1 MQVGLLGLQFGG
13 SIGKTES
20 GAKEIRMADQGET
33 TPMRTRDRGHGIEG
47 SGWLLF
53 ASIMIAI
60 AGVLNIIWG
69 IAAIG
74 NSKFFTQNATYI
86 LSGLNTWGWIVLIIG
101 VLELFAAYSILV
113 GGQYGRWLGI
123 VVVSI
128 NSIAALMSIPAYPFW
143 SLCLFGID
151 ILIIYGLAA
160 YGGQH
165 KDVI

>member
-1 MQVGLLGLQFGG
+1 
-13 SIGKTES
+13 
-20 GAKEIRMADQGET
+20 MADQGEF
-33 TPMRTRDRGHGIEG
+33 TPARTRGRSGAVEG

-60 AGVLNIIWG
+60 AGVLNVVWG
-69 IAAIG
+69 IAAISE
-74 NSKFFTQNATYI
+74 SKFFTQNATYI

-101 VLELFAAYSILV
+101 VLELFAAYSISV

-123 VVVSI
+123 VVASI

-143 SLCLFGID
+143 SLCLFAID

-160 YGGQH
+160 YGGQR
-165 KDVI
+165 KDMI

>member
-1 MQVGLLGLQFGG
+1 
-13 SIGKTES
+13 
-20 GAKEIRMADQGET
+20 MADQGGV
-33 TPMRTRDRGHGIEG
+33 TPTRTRDRGDLVEG

-101 VLELFAAYSILV
+101 VLELFAAYSISV

-123 VVVSI
+123 VMAGI
-128 NSIAALMSIPAYPFW
+128 NSIVALMSIPAYPFW

-151 ILIIYGLAA
+151 LLIIYGLAA

>member
-1 MQVGLLGLQFGG
+1 
-13 SIGKTES
+13 
-20 GAKEIRMADQGET
+20 MADQGEF
-33 TPMRTRDRGHGIEG
+33 TPTRTRDTGDGFEG

-60 AGVLNIIWG
+60 AGVLDIIWG
-69 IAAIG
+69 IAAIS

-101 VLELFAAYSILV
+101 VLQLFAAYSILV

-123 VVVSI
+123 AMASI

-160 YGGQH
+160 YGGRH
-165 KDVI
+165 RDVI

>member
-1 MQVGLLGLQFGG
+1 
-13 SIGKTES
+13 
-20 GAKEIRMADQGET
+20 MADQGIV
-33 TPMRTRDRGHGIEG
+33 TPTRTRDTGDGVEG
-47 SGWLLF
+47 RGWLLF
-53 ASIMIAI
+53 ASIMIVI
-60 AGVLNIIWG
+60 AGVLNIVWG

-101 VLELFAAYSILV
+101 VLQLFAAYSISV

-123 VVVSI
+123 VVAGI
-128 NSIAALMSIPAYPFW
+128 NSIAALMSISAYPFW

-151 ILIIYGLAA
+151 LLIIYGLAA

-165 KDVI
+165 KDVV

>member
-1 MQVGLLGLQFGG
+1 
-13 SIGKTES
+13 
-20 GAKEIRMADQGET
+20 MADQGEFT
-33 TPMRTRDRGHGIEG
+33 TARTRDRSGAVEG

-60 AGVLNIIWG
+60 AGVLNIVWG
-69 IAAIG
+69 IAAISK
-74 NSKFFTQNATYI
+74 SKFFTQNATYI

-101 VLELFAAYSILV
+101 VLELFAAYSISV
-113 GGQYGRWLGI
+113 GGQYGQWSGI
-123 VVVSI
+123 VVAGI
-128 NSIAALMSIPAYPFW
+128 NSIVALMSIPAYPFW

-165 KDVI
+165 KEII

>member
-1 MQVGLLGLQFGG
+1 
-13 SIGKTES
+13 
-20 GAKEIRMADQGET
+20 MADQGEV
-33 TPMRTRDRGHGIEG
+33 TPTRMRDMGDEVEG

-69 IAAIG
+69 IAAISE
-74 NSKFFTQNATYI
+74 SKFFTQNATYI

-123 VVVSI
+123 VVAGI
-128 NSIAALMSIPAYPFW
+128 NSIAVLMSIPAYPLW
-143 SLCLFGID
+143 ALCLFGID
-151 ILIIYGLAA
+151 LLIIYGLAA

-165 KDVI
+165 KDII

>member
-1 MQVGLLGLQFGG
+1 
-13 SIGKTES
+13 
-20 GAKEIRMADQGET
+20 MADQGEF
-33 TPMRTRDRGHGIEG
+33 TPTRTRDGDDWVEG
-47 SGWLLF
+47 GGWLLF

-60 AGVLNIIWG
+60 AGVLDIIWG

-101 VLELFAAYSILV
+101 VLQLFAAYSISV

-123 VVVSI
+123 AVASV

-151 ILIIYGLAA
+151 ILVIYGLAA

-165 KDVI
+165 KDIV